1 MRVLTKGDKERLQEI
16 IEVFEFQVDNSP
28 NYGRP
33 VTALLLARDIRWL
46 LEQTKENIRHKKV
59 YDSNWWYLQ
68 GLENDINEHKDE
80 ISEYRRVIN
89 SMKEE
94 VEYALYSNKS
104 KEVKQHY
111 LENAVRYAE
120 DILENE

>member
-1 MRVLTKGDKERLQEI
+1 MRVLTKGDKERLQEL

-68 GLENDINEHKDE
+68 GLENDINEYKDE
-80 ISEYRRVIN
+80 ISEYCRTIKN
-89 SMKEE
+89 MKEE

-120 DILENE
+120 EILENE

>member
-1 MRVLTKGDKERLQEI
+1 MRVLTKGDKERLQEL

-33 VTALLLARDIRWL
+33 VTALLLAHDIRWL

-68 GLENDINEHKDE
+68 GLENDINEHKEE
-80 ISEYRRVIN
+80 ISEYRRVIKN
-89 SMKEE
+89 MKEE
-94 VEYALYSNKS
+94 IEYALYSNKS
-104 KEVKQHY
+104 KDDKIFY
-111 LENAVRYAE
+111 LENAIRFAE
-120 DILENE
+120 EALEHE